1 MVHLEKTAPIGNGL
15 GSIRPFWFK
24 VLCKGNRRLRTAEL
38 PALLPLILL
47 FATLFCSSGTAQTTP
62 TVQVKTIAD
71 LVALPIPTIN
81 NRLSALVT
89 GYWSSNDSAGGI
101 FFFDAASSA
110 STNLGTILKP
120 TSAAGRW
127 VRQFSGPINVL
138 HFGARRDRVNGGE
151 PFTGYI
157 GTDSSTN
164 FQNAIDYMLASTNLY
179 GELRVPVGR
188 YTWTSS
194 VYLDGSI
201 QLIGEGTMNS
211 SEGIGGS
218 HILVTSA
225 NGTGLI
231 VGTRM
236 VTSQDWVLEGLA
248 FDGYTNNASYGIQI
262 GDATHEASKGLIRK
276 VSARKFNGSGIR
288 VISCNTMLI
297 EKCDLYAQ
305 SGTGGAALLF
315 DYVSGGSINAITTIG
330 NHLSGGTDGWR
341 ILNGHGI
348 VSMGDVIEGI
358 TGAGILMRDTS
369 ANPGRITHNTF
380 IGTWMEQNGTNIVA
394 YYPGVSRTMID
405 NVFDGLQLRSI
416 TSTNQVVIGNGT
428 FAFYNTRMGG
438 GENMVMRGMTSAIIH
453 WHQNNTNGT
462 WFVDSDASNPTVVN
476 YVTQDGRLTGIG
488 TQNPLW
494 RLHLSN
500 VTDTARIGLDS
511 SNIIGSVVRTGPAVS
526 GANVSDG
533 ISLSAGTGLGASL
546 VPNNGGSWGL
556 TVTSTNISYGTASPN
571 PNAVFDLVS
580 PGNNKAFMPPRMT
593 QAQRD
598 AISLPT
604 AGMVIYQND
613 GSTGIYFYNGTVWTN
628 SGALPAAFTGAPYI
642 MQANDG
648 SFSAERALTGTA
660 NQVVLTD
667 GGANG
672 AMTLSLPQN
681 IHTSAAPQFLSETL
695 VNDNGASD
703 GLAMTRYS
711 GGGSGSLLKFSFAN
725 NTLASPNNVI
735 NGDVLGNIQFTGY
748 NGGGFDS
755 GALAWVEVDGAPPD
769 ANNVKSK
776 WVFTVNN
783 GAGGGTTS
791 KAVID
796 SNGIFANAGMRFNR
810 RALAI
815 TGSVLEGD
823 YYIACTAGAITVTLP
838 DSSTYGTGKV
848 YIIKDVSGVAA
859 ASNIVLDPTGADTID
874 GGATYTIA
882 VNFRAV
888 TLISDGANN
897 YEIVSVSP

>member
-1 MVHLEKTAPIGNGL
+1 MRLKLLAAFVLLAALPVFGQRFVKTANTLNDLLALNVLDIHTNVLVGGYRSPNDGGGGLMLWYPGN
-15 GSIRPFWFK
+15 
-24 VLCKGNRRLRTAEL
+24 
-38 PALLPLILL
+38 
-47 FATLFCSSGTAQTTP
+47 
-62 TVQVKTIAD
+62 
-71 LVALPIPTIN
+71 
-81 NRLSALVT
+81 
-89 GYWSSNDSAGGI
+89 
-101 FFFDAASSA
+101 AAA
-110 STNLGTILKP
+110 TNLGTIFKP
-120 TSAAGRW
+120 NTGNGRW
-127 VRQFSGPINVL
+127 IRQFSGPVNVL
-138 HFGARRDRVNGGE
+138 WFGARRDRVNGGE

-164 FQNAIDYMLASTNLY
+164 FQNAIDFMLASTNLY

-188 YTWTSS
+188 YTWTNS
-194 VYLDGSI
+194 VYLDGSL

-276 VSARKFNGSGIR
+276 ISARKFNNSGIR

-305 SGTGGAALLF
+305 SSTGGAALLF

-394 YYPGVSRTMID
+394 YYPGVSRTMVD
-405 NVFDGLQLRSI
+405 NVFDGVQLRSI

-476 YVTQDGRLTGIG
+476 YVTQDGRKTGIG

-598 AISLPT
+598 AISAPT

-648 SFSAERALTGTA
+648 SFSAERALAGTA

-672 AMTLSLPQN
+672 AMTLSLPQS
-681 IHTSAAPQFLSETL
+681 IATTSGVIFGNVTDSALTSGRVTFAGTAGILADSAELRFVSASSAL
-695 VNDNGASD
+695 VVSNNVGGLLYVVGPTSGISLVDSGGFGTASREAVD
-703 GLAMTRYS
+703 IYKSSTAGTIGTDAGGGGTVRPFRVGTGI
-711 GGGSGSLLKFSFAN
+711 GGGSYAMEFDLN
-725 NTLASPNNVI
+725 NIARFNSGLRVVRRA
-735 NGDVLGNIQFTGY
+735 TGV
-748 NGGGFDS
+748 GT
-755 GALAWVEVDGAPPD
+755 ALA
-769 ANNVKSK
+769 
-776 WVFTVNN
+776 
-783 GAGGGTTS
+783 
-791 KAVID
+791 
-796 SNGIFANAGMRFNR
+796 
-810 RALAI
+810 AI
-815 TGSVLEGD
+815 D
-823 YYIACTAGAITVTLP
+823 YYLACTAGGFTVTLP
-838 DSSTYGTGKV
+838 DASTVGAGFV
-848 YIIKDVSGVAA
+848 YVIKDTSGATGAA
-859 ASNIVLDPTGADTID
+859 NIILDPTGADTID

-888 TLISDGANN
+888 TLISDGVNN

>member
-1 MVHLEKTAPIGNGL
+1 MN
-15 GSIRPFWFK
+15 F
-24 VLCKGNRRLRTAEL
+24 LRS
-38 PALLPLILL
+38 
-47 FATLFCSSGTAQTTP
+47 LFCAAILMPGVLLGQTTP
-62 TVQVKTIAD
+62 TAQYKLLAD
-71 LVALPIPTIN
+71 LVAAPIPPVVN
-81 NRLSALVT
+81 NRMSAFVT
-89 GYWSSNDSAGGI
+89 GYWATNDGAGGL
-101 FFFDAASSA
+101 FFYDSGSSA

-188 YTWTSS
+188 YTWTNS
-194 VYLDGSI
+194 VYLDGSL

-276 VSARKFNGSGIR
+276 ISARKFNGSGIR

-305 SGTGGAALLF
+305 AITGGAALLF
-315 DYVSGGSINAITTIG
+315 DYVTGGSINAITTIG

-394 YYPGVSRTMID
+394 YYPGVSRTMVD
-405 NVFDGLQLRSI
+405 NVFDGVQLRSI

-438 GENMVMRGMTSAIIH
+438 GENMVMRGMTSAIVH

-462 WFVDSDASNPTVVN
+462 WFVDADASNPTVVN

-511 SNIIGSVVRTGPAVS
+511 SNIIGSMVRTGPAIA
-526 GANVSDG
+526 GANASDG
-533 ISLSAGTGLGASL
+533 ISISAGTGLGASL

-598 AISLPT
+598 AISAPT

-628 SGALPAAFTGAPYI
+628 SGALPSAFTGAPYI
-642 MQANDG
+642 MQANDA
-648 SFSAERALTGTA
+648 SFSAERALAGTA

-667 GGANG
+667 GGANST
-672 AMTLSLPQN
+672 MTLSLPQN
-681 IHTSAAPQFLSETL
+681 FHTVANVTLTNLTVLTLKNHAALGWPNITTYPIGTSVGPGGTL
-695 VNDNGASD
+695 KAVLTIDDGAAGGTPPYAALGFVASLLVTIPVPGTIEYNGTNFYA
-703 GLAMTRYS
+703 TP
-711 GGGSGSLLKFSFAN
+711 SGSDVTNRHQIATILI
-725 NTLASPNNVI
+725 NTATLDYDLTAVASE
-735 NGDVLGNIQFTGY
+735 DKT
-748 NGGGFDS
+748 
-755 GALAWVEVDGAPPD
+755 
-769 ANNVKSK
+769 
-776 WVFTVNN
+776 
-783 GAGGGTTS
+783 
-791 KAVID
+791 
-796 SNGIFANAGMRFNR
+796 
-810 RALAI
+810 
-815 TGSVLEGD
+815 
-823 YYIACTAGAITVTLP
+823 ITVTGAAVG
-838 DSSTYGTGKV
+838 DSV
-848 YIIKDVSGVAA
+848 AIGVPNG
-859 ASNIVLDPTGADTID
+859 SVTADTLFWGWVSAGNTVTIRAMRTA
-874 GGATYTIA
+874 GTPNPGSGTFKATVIK
-882 VNFRAV
+882 N
-888 TLISDGANN
+888 
-897 YEIVSVSP
+897 